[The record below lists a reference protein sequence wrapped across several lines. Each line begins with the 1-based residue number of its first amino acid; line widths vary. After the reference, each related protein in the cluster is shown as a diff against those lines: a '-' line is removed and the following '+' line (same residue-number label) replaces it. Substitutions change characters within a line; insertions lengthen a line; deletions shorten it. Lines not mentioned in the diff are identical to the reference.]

1 MLTKVSASATEM
13 RWKQICEIWLPYLF
27 DLSTVLESTEAIR
40 MDASN
45 SSDGLDQNPDQ
56 LCKTTGVSL
65 EVETTAENTVK
76 LKDW

>member
-1 MLTKVSASATEM
+1 
-13 RWKQICEIWLPYLF
+13 
-27 DLSTVLESTEAIR
+27 

-45 SSDGLDQNPDQ
+45 SIDGLDQNPDQ

-65 EVETTAENTVK
+65 SSLEVETTAENTVK